1 MQKIDLNIYLT
12 AIIGLLI
19 IVSGC
24 LNNQDAKQNLNLTQ
38 NITKPLPISTITAD
52 VATGHVI
59 LSHRSGDEIPMS
71 DFTIIIEQGDPY
83 SIYEKLGQA
92 GDTFAKGDTLD
103 LTSNN
108 VYLNDKIINANIST
122 NSSGVIGNETTI
134 TLISNGNKF
143 AEIVSRDEFFN

>member
-1 MQKIDLNIYLT
+1 MQKIDLNISLT
-12 AIIGLLI
+12 AIIGLVI

-24 LNNQDAKQNLNLTQ
+24 LNNQDSQQNLNLSQ
-38 NITKPLPISTITAD
+38 NIAKPLPRSTITAD
-52 VATGHVI
+52 VETGHVI

-71 DFTIIIEQGDPY
+71 NLTIIIEQGDLY

-92 GDTFAKGDTLD
+92 DNKFTRGDSLD
-103 LTSNN
+103 LTPDN

-143 AEIVSRDEFFN
+143 AEIVSRDEFFD

>member
-1 MQKIDLNIYLT
+1 MQKIDLDICLT

-83 SIYEKLGQA
+83 SIYEKLGQP

-103 LTSNN
+103 LT
-108 VYLNDKIINANIST
+108 LNDKIINANIST

-143 AEIVSRDEFFN
+143 PEIVSRDEFFD